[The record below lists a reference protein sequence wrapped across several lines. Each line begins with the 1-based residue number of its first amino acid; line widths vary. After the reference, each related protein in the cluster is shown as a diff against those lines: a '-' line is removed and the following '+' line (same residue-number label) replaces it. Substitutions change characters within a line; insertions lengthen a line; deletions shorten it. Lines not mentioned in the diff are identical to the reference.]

1 MVYRGVTKDNYD
13 EVAIKVI
20 TKSELDDYERSFL
33 GTELAIVKV
42 IKHPNIVEL
51 VDVYEDMDKLFIVSE
66 LIEGGELFDYI
77 SKKGLLSES
86 EAALISYQILDT
98 LEYLHECSIV
108 HRDLKPENI
117 LVQLDATETKC
128 K

>member
-1 MVYRGVTKDNYD
+1 MAKDTLD

-20 TKSELDDYERSFL
+20 TKSELDAYERSFL

-51 VDVYEDMDKLFIVSE
+51 IDVYEDMDKLHIVSE

-77 SKKGLLSES
+77 LKKGLLSES
-86 EAALISYQILDT
+86 EAALISY
-98 LEYLHECSIV
+98 
-108 HRDLKPENI
+108 
-117 LVQLDATETKC
+117 
-128 K
+128 